1 MCEEKVEQGVWEL
14 GPRPGNFMS
23 SNSRHLAILKPAG
36 AEKCFL
42 KRRLDDQFLDAIRQR
57 ANHYFQRLR
66 RDRKVSFLE
75 CSSGGDPKYKNIQL
89 AGA

>member
-1 MCEEKVEQGVWEL
+1 MCEERVEQGVWEL
-14 GPRPGNFMS
+14 GPRPGSFRS

-42 KRRLDDQFLDAIRQR
+42 KCRLDDQFLDAIRQR
-57 ANHYFQRLR
+57 TNHYFQLR
-66 RDRKVSFLE
+66 NIP
-75 CSSGGDPKYKNIQL
+75 GGDPKYKNIQL

>member
-57 ANHYFQRLR
+57 ANHYFQL
-66 RDRKVSFLE
+66 KNIP
-75 CSSGGDPKYKNIQL
+75 GGDPKYKNIQL